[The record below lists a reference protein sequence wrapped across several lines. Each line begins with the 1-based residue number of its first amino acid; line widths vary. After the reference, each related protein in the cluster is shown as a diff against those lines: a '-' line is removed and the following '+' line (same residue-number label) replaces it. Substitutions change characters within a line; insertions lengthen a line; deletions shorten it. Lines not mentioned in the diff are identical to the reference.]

1 MAKQHEHYSAEEKVS
16 ILRQH
21 LPGHV
26 AVSKPCGKLSLQPAR
41 DATVRVTRNHLHG
54 RRAKPAHLLLDVTQR
69 AQTL

>member
-1 MAKQHEHYSAEEKVS
+1 MAKQRKHDSAEEKVS

-26 AVSKPCGKLSLQPAR
+26 PVSKLCGELSLQPAR
-41 DATVRVTRNHLHG
+41 DAPVRVRRNHLHG
-54 RRAKPAHLLLDVTQR
+54 RRAKPAQLLLDVTQR